1 MSWTL
6 GLAWIAAE
14 LGTDLHRAA
23 QKAGGGSR
31 LFTSTPRDWERY
43 LRLGG
48 ERRQRLEHARRGVA
62 DAIREHERRGD
73 VHLPFGGATYPNRLT
88 ALIDPPFGLFCDGDV
103 TALDPS
109 AQAPVIAI
117 VGSRRPTAAG
127 SELCRALARG
137 LAERGAVIVSGLALG
152 IDAEAHSGALDGG
165 GTTVA
170 VVGCGVDVAYPRRNA
185 TLRSAIAASGVIVS
199 EYWRGTPPAPW
210 RFPAR
215 NRIVAGL
222 ADAVVV
228 VEAAERSGALITAD
242 FALELGRPVLAVPGW
257 PGRRQSAGC
266 NGLIRMGAAMCESV
280 DDVIAEVP
288 HAAWRSPLPAPV
300 VAVGGVERELLD
312 LLLREPCRVDELC
325 DALAMPASEVGAAL
339 SRLELA
345 GHVVR
350 GDSERFW
357 AAPLRGAA

>member
-1 MSWTL
+1 M
-6 GLAWIAAE
+6 
-14 LGTDLHRAA
+14 H
-23 QKAGGGSR
+23 
-31 LFTSTPRDWERY
+31 ER
-43 LRLGG
+43 GG
-48 ERRQRLEHARRGVA
+48 EPHLPLDGPTFPQRLK
-62 DAIREHERRGD
+62 
-73 VHLPFGGATYPNRLT
+73 
-88 ALIDPPFGLFCDGDV
+88 ALVDPPFGLFCQG
-103 TALDPS
+103 DPS
-109 AQAPVIAI
+109 ALAPSAATPVIAI

-127 SELCRALARG
+127 VDLCRVLARG

-152 IDAEAHSGALDGG
+152 IDAAAHAGALDAG

-170 VVGCGVDVAYPRRNA
+170 VVGCGVDVVYPQRHSH
-185 TLRSAIAASGVIVS
+185 LRSAIMEHGAVVS
-199 EYWRGTPPAPW
+199 EYWYGTPPAPW

-266 NGLIRMGAAMCESV
+266 NAMIRMGAAMCESV
-280 DDVIAEVP
+280 DDVLAEVP
-288 HAAWRSPLPAPV
+288 QAAWRAAPPTPFAV
-300 VAVGGVERELLD
+300 VDGVERDLLD
-312 LLLREPCRVDELC
+312 LLLREPRRADELC
-325 DALAMPASEVGAAL
+325 DALSLSAPEVAAAL

-350 GDSERFW
+350 GDAERFW